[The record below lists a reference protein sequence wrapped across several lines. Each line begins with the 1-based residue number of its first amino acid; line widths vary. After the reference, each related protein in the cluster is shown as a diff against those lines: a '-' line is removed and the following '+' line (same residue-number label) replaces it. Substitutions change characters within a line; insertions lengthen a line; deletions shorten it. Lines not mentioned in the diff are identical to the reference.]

1 MIAVPAQLVADT
13 FAIFRDC
20 GGGRREC
27 VAYWLGPA
35 DTPEEVDEV
44 IHPIHTSMGGGYQID
59 DQWLTTFWF
68 ALARRRRSVRVQV
81 HTHPRE
87 AFHSSTDDAWALI
100 DTPGFLS
107 LVIPQY
113 GLGPVGLDRA
123 YLAERTGRGWH
134 EVAVST
140 HLDILSGVY

>member
-1 MIAVPAQLVADT
+1 
-13 FAIFRDC
+13 
-20 GGGRREC
+20 
-27 VAYWLGPA
+27 
-35 DTPEEVDEV
+35 
-44 IHPIHTSMGGGYQID
+44 MGGGYQID

-81 HTHPRE
+81 HTHPRK
-87 AFHSSTDDAWALI
+87 ALHSPTDDAWALI

-113 GLGPVGLDRA
+113 GLGPVGLDNA
-123 YLAERTGRGWH
+123 YLAKRVGREWR

>member
-35 DTPEEVDEV
+35 DTPEKVDEV
-44 IHPIHTSMGGGYQID
+44 IHPKHTSMGGEYQID

-68 ALARRRRSVRVQV
+68 ALEVRVPLGGSITTGLV
-81 HTHPRE
+81 PFASFGR
-87 AFHSSTDDAWALI
+87 
-100 DTPGFLS
+100 LS
-107 LVIPQY
+107 CS
-113 GLGPVGLDRA
+113 RF
-123 YLAERTGRGWH
+123 
-134 EVAVST
+134 
-140 HLDILSGVY
+140 

>member
-27 VAYWLGPA
+27 VTYWLGPI
-35 DTPEEVDEV
+35 DTPENVDEV
-44 IHPIHTSMGGGYQID
+44 IHPKHTSMCGGYQID

-68 ALARRRRSVRVQV
+68 ALARRRKSVRVQV

-87 AFHSSTDDAWALI
+87 AFHSPIDDEWALI

-107 LVIPQY
+107 LVIPHY
-113 GLGPVGLDRA
+113 GLGPVGLDGA
-123 YLAERTGRGWH
+123 YLAERARREWRK
-134 EVAVST
+134 VDVST
-140 HLDILSGVY
+140 HLDIISGVD

>member
-1 MIAVPAQLVADT
+1 MIVVPAQLLADT

-35 DTPEEVDEV
+35 GTPDKVDEV
-44 IHPIHTSMGGGYQID
+44 IHPQHTSMASGYQID

-81 HTHPRE
+81 HTHPDK
-87 AFHSSTDDAWALI
+87 AFHSPTDDAWALVH
-100 DTPGFLS
+100 TPGFLS

-113 GLGPVGLDRA
+113 GLGPIGLDGA
-123 YLAERTGRGWH
+123 YLAERVDREWQEVSVPTRFDIHSGR
-134 EVAVST
+134 
-140 HLDILSGVY
+140 Y

>member
-27 VAYWLGPA
+27 VTYWLGPA
-35 DTPEEVDEV
+35 DTSEKVDEV
-44 IHPIHTSMGGGYQID
+44 IHPKHTSIGGGYQID

-68 ALARRRRSVRVQV
+68 SLARRRRSVRVQV

-87 AFHSSTDDAWALI
+87 AFHSLTDDAWALI

-113 GLGPVGLDRA
+113 GLGPEGLDNA
-123 YLAERTGRGWH
+123 YLAKRVGREWR

-140 HLDILSGVY
+140 HLDIPSGIY

>member
-27 VAYWLGPA
+27 VTYWLGPA
-35 DTPEEVDEV
+35 DTSDTVDEV
-44 IHPIHTSMGGGYQID
+44 IHPKHTSMDGGYQID

-87 AFHSSTDDAWALI
+87 AFHSLTDDAWALI

-113 GLGPVGLDRA
+113 GLGPVGLNNA
-123 YLAERTGRGWH
+123 YLAKRVGREWR
-134 EVAVST
+134 EVSVST